1 MTERKRDS
9 LILRD
14 KGIHYWGL
22 LVIKWALILLL
33 VIAGFFNYV
42 KAQENYTVVYSE
54 TQNRE
59 SLIALRSNINYHAYC
74 NIIDG
79 RGYLVAE
86 FHLAPYATSRY
97 YYEPAGRWTWSC
109 T

>member
-1 MTERKRDS
+1 M
-9 LILRD
+9 
-14 KGIHYWGL
+14 
-22 LVIKWALILLL
+22 IKWTLILLL

-42 KAQENYTVVYSE
+42 KAQENYTLVYSE
-54 TQNRE
+54 TQSRE
-59 SLIALRSNINYHAYC
+59 SLIALRSNLNYHAYC

-86 FHLAPYATSRY
+86 FHLAPYTTSRY